1 MSVAVNSSQ
10 LWLPDQESEYLAD
23 KHIVQYDLLDISSFT
38 YLRRVCPDS
47 IFDPGY
53 DVFSLVCYTVIP
65 TCSLIL
71 KNLQI

>member
-10 LWLPDQESEYLAD
+10 LWLPDQEYLED
-23 KHIVQYDLLDISSFT
+23 KYIVQYDLLDISSFT
-38 YLRRVCPDS
+38 DVRRVCPDS

-53 DVFSLVCYTVIP
+53 DVFSQVCYTVIP